1 MGAALIERICRAR
14 AAPERAEVL
23 RGETGLIQLAQ
34 EPEQHQGDECA
45 GTEGKQAGTPERPA
59 AGRFLHEKDSFS
71 DKVSAEKA
79 VLAPV

>member
-1 MGAALIERICRAR
+1 MGSRADR
-14 AAPERAEVL
+14 EDLQGQGSTGTAEVL
-23 RGETGLIQLAQ
+23 RGEAGLIQLAQ